1 MKTNLIK
8 AIYLTFGLS
17 SLALTGCSDSWLKPE
32 PLSFYE
38 PSVTLSTKEGLEAA
52 LTTCHRQ
59 MRYYYMEDNGPA
71 LATEMIFSD
80 VAVTAVSDFSGCQ
93 DILSN
98 VTPISENNWF
108 GTNMIN
114 WFWNMGT
121 QGISFA
127 NVVISRISE
136 LDLDQTTKEQ
146 MLSSAYFQRAWRY
159 YHLIFQFGDIPFL
172 SKEVTTPKLD
182 FRSTKMEVVIEQMI
196 KDLEYAVGHIPD
208 QVDYGKE
215 NKGACR
221 MLLIKYYMAAGDF
234 DKALEQA
241 NALIDASGY
250 ELMENTFGKWENPY
264 PEHHP
269 VTRNVIWDLHRPV
282 NKADA
287 SNKETIMLMVNRYDN
302 SESRLNTNY
311 LYNMTPFWSQ
321 TDVNRGIL
329 VPSKSQSGDSLL
341 RRVCWHNIL
350 TF

>member
-17 SLALTGCSDSWLKPE
+17 ALALTGCSDSWLKPE

-159 YHLIFQFGDIPFL
+159 YHLISSL
-172 SKEVTTPKLD
+172 
-182 FRSTKMEVVIEQMI
+182 VIS
-196 KDLEYAVGHIPD
+196 PS
-208 QVDYGKE
+208 
-215 NKGACR
+215 CR
-221 MLLIKYYMAAGDF
+221 K
-234 DKALEQA
+234 
-241 NALIDASGY
+241 
-250 ELMENTFGKWENPY
+250 
-264 PEHHP
+264 
-269 VTRNVIWDLHRPV
+269 
-282 NKADA
+282 
-287 SNKETIMLMVNRYDN
+287 
-302 SESRLNTNY
+302 
-311 LYNMTPFWSQ
+311 
-321 TDVNRGIL
+321 
-329 VPSKSQSGDSLL
+329 KSQL
-341 RRVCWHNIL
+341 RNS
-350 TF
+350 TFVPQRWKWLSSK